1 MASELFAV
9 PGASDGARTYD
20 PNNAYYYREGRNLSA
35 CEADEHCLNSQFRC
49 KVFEMQADESINNTY
64 G

>member
-20 PNNAYYYREGRNLSA
+20 PNNAYYYREGRSQSA
-35 CEADEHCLNSQFRC
+35 CEALEHCLKLQFRC